1 MKLEKSSYKPFG
13 LEAIEIASRDEIAA
27 VQTKRLKHTLENVY
41 ENVAL
46 YRRKF
51 DAAGVSPSDFK
62 HLDDLKRF
70 PFTTKQ
76 DLRENYPFGM
86 FAVPKE
92 RVLRVHASSGTTGK
106 PTVVGYTR
114 GDIDTWADLVARSL
128 RACGVR
134 PGMLVHIS
142 VGYGLFTGGMGM
154 HYGAERL
161 GCTVVPVAGGMTP
174 RQVQLILD
182 FQPDV
187 IVPTPSYLL
196 VILDEFRAQGLD
208 PSCTSLKIA
217 FCGAEPWTN
226 SMRAEIESAFD
237 IDAIDAYGLSEVIGP
252 GVACECIETK
262 NGPYIWEDHF
272 YPEIV
277 DPYSD
282 KLLRDGE
289 AGELVFT
296 TLTKEAMPVIRYRTR
311 DLTRLLPGEV
321 RSMRRMEKV
330 IGRSD
335 DMLII
340 RGVNVFLTQIE
351 EQILRCDGLGPHF
364 VIELRR
370 EGRLDSMRV
379 LAEARASHADEGA
392 RTAQS
397 KLLTSYIR
405 NAIGLGVE
413 VVVVEPGQI
422 ERSTGKARRVID
434 LRSSSQ
440 KVST

>member
-1 MKLEKSSYKPFG
+1 MKLDKSTYKPFG
-13 LEAIEIASRDEIAA
+13 LEAIETASRDEIAS
-27 VQTKRLKHTLENVY
+27 VQTKRLKRTLENVY
-41 ENVAL
+41 ENVPL
-46 YRRKF
+46 YRKKF

-62 HLDDLKRF
+62 HLDDLKYF

-92 RVLRVHASSGTTGK
+92 RVLRIHASSGTTGK

-134 PGMLVHIS
+134 PCMLVHVS

-174 RQVQLILD
+174 RQ
-182 FQPDV
+182 
-187 IVPTPSYLL
+187 
-196 VILDEFRAQGLD
+196 DEFRTQGLD
-208 PSCTSLKIA
+208 PSRTSLKIA
-217 FCGAEPWTN
+217 FCGAAPWTN
-226 SMRAEIESAFD
+226 AMRAEIESAFD

-252 GVACECIETK
+252 GVACECVETK
-262 NGPYIWEDHF
+262 NGPYVWEDHF

-277 DPYSD
+277 DPHSD
-282 KLLRDGE
+282 KVLREGE
-289 AGELVFT
+289 AGEIVFT

-340 RGVNVFLTQIE
+340 RGVNVFPTQIE

-370 EGRLDSMRV
+370 EGRLDAMRV
-379 LAEARASHADEGA
+379 LAEARPSHADQEA

-405 NAIGLGVE
+405 NVIGLGVE
-413 VVVVEPGQI
+413 VAVAEPGQI
-422 ERSTGKARRVID
+422 ERSTGKAKRVID
-434 LRSSSQ
+434 LRSNLQ
-440 KVST
+440 KAST